1 MTLQTSTN
9 FLDPTQYA
17 SAQSLPDSH
26 HRCHSNVSEASSHL
40 SVRST
45 HEEYL
50 ATLEV
55 PSQETM
61 NKIAQMQQQKEE
73 EGARKRRESN
83 AAEMIQRNYRGYRER
98 RVMKGMP
105 LNPSMRGIEV
115 RLCLV

>member
-26 HRCHSNVSEASSHL
+26 QRCHSNVSEASSHL
-40 SVRST
+40 SEHST

-55 PSQETM
+55 PSQATM

-83 AAEMIQRNYRGYRER
+83 AAERDKAAEMIQRNYRGYRER
-98 RVMKGMP
+98 RVMKGMA
-105 LNPSMRGIEV
+105 LNPSMRWI
-115 RLCLV
+115 